1 MRKNEAKIRESTEF
15 FILLDLPILYVVPR
29 SQVLKQSLTCT
40 DSFMDISELGAI
52 IVAAGSR
59 RQRGLISS

>member
-1 MRKNEAKIRESTEF
+1 
-15 FILLDLPILYVVPR
+15 
-29 SQVLKQSLTCT
+29 
-40 DSFMDISELGAI
+40 MDISELGAI